1 MGKEPVMSQIL
12 HAPFHLHQPL
22 IDLINQETKNAKAG
36 LPARIIIKV
45 NAITEEQLMRALIEA
60 SQAGVTVDLITR
72 SICCL
77 QPGVPGLSDNIR
89 VRSIVGRFLEHTRV
103 YFFANAGDP
112 LIYLS
117 SADWMDRNLF
127 NRVETC
133 FPILDPK
140 LKQQVYQDGLL
151 NYLRDNQQAWSLGAS
166 GKWQR
171 VHASEGEADFGAQKY
186 LLNTLCGS

>member
-1 MGKEPVMSQIL
+1 
-12 HAPFHLHQPL
+12 
-22 IDLINQETKNAKAG
+22 
-36 LPARIIIKV
+36 
-45 NAITEEQLMRALIEA
+45 MR
-60 SQAGVTVDLITR
+60 G
-72 SICCL
+72 ICCL
-77 QPGVPGLSDNIR
+77 RPGIPGLSDNIR

-117 SADWMDRNLF
+117 SADCMDRNLF

-171 VHASEGEADFGAQKY
+171 VHASEDEADFGAQKY